1 MFTPYY
7 LLLFPYFH
15 FRKLYTLAAEM
26 QTTFFLFLKKTQF
39 LTWIKKCCRSDLTPP
54 AARIVF
60 IQNRSKS

>member
-26 QTTFFLFLKKTQF
+26 QTIFFLFVKKIQN
-39 LTWIKKCCRSDLTPP
+39 LIWIKESCRSDLTPP
-54 AARIVF
+54 AACSCV
-60 IQNRSKS
+60 